1 MNSTSTW
8 RYVVGTLAFVIGFGL
23 GTSACIDEKP
33 YVPSFTEFVIDLVNN
48 RSDDQKPV
56 AYEDFKD
63 LPDPDGDT
71 NNTAA
76 YDSLFR

>member
-1 MNSTSTW
+1 MNPTSTW

-48 RSDDQKPV
+48 HGDDQKPV
-56 AYEDFKD
+56 TYDDFKD